1 MNFYGPKELGAAFRT
16 VRNNTITVAQ
26 DIPEDK
32 YSFQAAPGCR
42 TIAQTLAHVN
52 FAPSLA
58 LQIHRVERRTSME
71 GFDFPSFL
79 AKAQAAEKET
89 HSKAEL
95 IKMLRTSGDDIAG
108 WLEGLSDDFLGEIV
122 SFPAG
127 MQPPTKTRFEMLL
140 GLKEHEMHHRGQLM
154 MLERMVGVVP
164 HLTRQM
170 QERIAAMQAQAS
182 SKAGA

>member
-16 VRNNTITVAQ
+16 VRNNTIAVAQ

-32 YSFQAAPGCR
+32 YDFQPAPGSR
-42 TIAQTLAHVN
+42 TIAQTLLHMN

-58 LQIHRVERRTSME
+58 LRIHRDDRRHNMD

-79 AKAQAAEKET
+79 KKAQAAEQGT
-89 HSKAEL
+89 HSKAE
-95 IKMLRTSGDDIAG
+95 IIETLRTTGDEVAG
-108 WLEGLSDDFLGEIV
+108 WLESLTDDFLAEIV
-122 SFPAG
+122 TFPAG

-154 MLERMVGVVP
+154 MMERMVGVVP

-170 QERIAAMQAQAS
+170 QERIAAMQAQAAA
-182 SKAGA
+182 KAGA